1 VVRWLRAAT
10 QSSYIRK
17 GFHSHKILK
26 FKRKGMTREFSNMSR
41 GFYWVRL
48 FDELQ
53 RESYWTVR
61 FHDGGDGGIWMA
73 LGSEE
78 EAVVPASPASVV
90 WRIALPTG
98 EGRVVEMWADRL
110 YGFYWMRCSD
120 WRADAPQVEGWSI
133 AEFYGLGWRTIGSD
147 EMWTDND
154 MQRYPVVGPIA
165 LPCENMVGG

>member
-1 VVRWLRAAT
+1 MA
-10 QSSYIRK
+10 
-17 GFHSHKILK
+17 
-26 FKRKGMTREFSNMSR
+26 REFSNMSR

-48 FDELQ
+48 FDAVE

-61 FHDGGDGGIWMA
+61 FYDGAIWTA
-73 LGSEE
+73 LGSEVE
-78 EAVVPASPASVV
+78 TAVSVPASLV
-90 WRIALPTG
+90 WRIAPPTG
-98 EGRVVEMWADRL
+98 EGRVVEMWADRP

-120 WRADAPQVEGWSI
+120 WVADAPQAEGWSI

-165 LPCENMVGG
+165 LPCENVAGSGR